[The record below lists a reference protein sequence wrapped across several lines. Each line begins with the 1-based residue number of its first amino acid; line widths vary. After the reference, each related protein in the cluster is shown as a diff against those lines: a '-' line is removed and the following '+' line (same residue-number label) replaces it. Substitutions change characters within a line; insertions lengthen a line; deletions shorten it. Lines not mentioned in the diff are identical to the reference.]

1 LQEGH
6 IYKMAELV
14 ASIAPKSGVIGLGS
28 GSTVAVFIEA
38 LSKSERAKTLT
49 IIPSSMQIEAK
60 ALEYGL
66 RIGDPSLIKE
76 IEWTF
81 DSADQ
86 VDKRLNLIKGGG
98 GALLKERVLLS
109 AAKRC
114 VIMVDESKVVE
125 RLNRAVPVEVLPF
138 ARWYVKERLEA
149 LGGRAVIRADRK
161 GYPFITENGNI
172 ILDVD
177 FGEIAEP
184 KTLHYKI
191 KEVAGVIDT
200 GIFTLTSPL
209 IYVARKDGSVY
220 QLNEASLH

>member
-1 LQEGH
+1 LQEEH
-6 IYKMAELV
+6 IYKMAKVV

-28 GSTVAVFIEA
+28 GSTVAAFIEA
-38 LSKSERAKTLT
+38 LSNTERARALT

-60 ALEYGL
+60 ALERGL

-81 DSADQ
+81 DGADQ

-98 GALLKERVLLS
+98 GALLRERVLLS
-109 AAKRC
+109 AAKKC

-125 RLNRAVPVEVLPF
+125 RLNRAVPIEVLPF

-149 LGGRAVIRADRK
+149 LGSKAVVRADRK
-161 GYPFITENGNI
+161 GYPYITENGNI

-177 FGEIAEP
+177 FGEITEP
-184 KTLHYKI
+184 KLLHYKI
-191 KEVAGVIDT
+191 KEIAGVIDT
-200 GIFTLTSPL
+200 GLFTLPSPI

-220 QLNEASLH
+220 QLSEASL

>member
-1 LQEGH
+1 MREEH

-28 GSTVAVFIEA
+28 GSTVAAFIEA
-38 LSKSERAKTLT
+38 LSKTEQAKDLMV
-49 IIPSSMQIEAK
+49 IPSSMQIEAK
-60 ALEYGL
+60 AVECGL

-81 DSADQ
+81 DGADQ
-86 VDKRLNLIKGGG
+86 VDRHLNLIKGGG
-98 GALLKERVLLS
+98 GALLRERVLLS

-125 RLNRAVPVEVLPF
+125 KLNRAVPIEVLPF
-138 ARWYVKERLEA
+138 ARWYVKERVEA
-149 LGGRAVIRADRK
+149 LGGRAVVRADRK
-161 GYPFITENGNI
+161 GYPFITENGNV

-177 FGEIAEP
+177 FGEIEEP
-184 KTLHYKI
+184 QTLHYKI

-200 GIFTLTSPL
+200 GLFTLPSL
-209 IYVARKDGSVY
+209 IVYVARRDGSVY
-220 QLNEASLH
+220 QLNKASL

>member
-1 LQEGH
+1 MREEH

-28 GSTVAVFIEA
+28 GSTVAAFIEA
-38 LSKSERAKTLT
+38 LSKTERAKDLMV
-49 IIPSSMQIEAK
+49 IPSSMQIEAK
-60 ALEYGL
+60 AVECGL

-81 DSADQ
+81 DGADQ
-86 VDKRLNLIKGGG
+86 VDRHLNLIKGGG
-98 GALLKERVLLS
+98 GALLRERVLLS

-125 RLNRAVPVEVLPF
+125 KLNRAVPIEVLPF
-138 ARWYVKERLEA
+138 ARWYVKERVEA
-149 LGGRAVIRADRK
+149 LGGRAVVRADRK
-161 GYPFITENGNI
+161 GYPFITENGNV

-177 FGEIAEP
+177 FGEIEEP
-184 KTLHYKI
+184 QTLHYKI

-200 GIFTLTSPL
+200 GLFTLPSP
-209 IYVARKDGSVY
+209 IVYVARRDGSVY
-220 QLNEASLH
+220 QLNKASL